1 MKRFSA
7 ILASA
12 VVVALLVAWWY
23 FWGPSSV
30 PTGQP
35 PLVTLT
41 PENFAQ
47 LQARF
52 NDSSDGVRVVVLLS
66 PT

>member
-7 ILASA
+7 ILASG
-12 VVVALLVAWWY
+12 VVVALLLAGWSL
-23 FWGPSSV
+23 WGPSDV
-30 PTGQP
+30 PAGQP
-35 PLVTLT
+35 LLVTLT

-52 NDSSDGVRVVVLLS
+52 NDSPDGVRVVVLLS